1 MNASQMITVQMTV
14 AELLVL
20 QSLLAR
26 ASGAPA
32 PSTPQKAP
40 KAALEA
46 PGAPKKEKKAKKEK
60 DPSAP
65 KKAPNDWILFTQQ
78 VRAALTAAG
87 IKAGVEV
94 TQFCG
99 MLKAKNGD
107 YSAWTPEL
115 VLAEHGSWQK
125 PEKKASLPALV
136 PVVAAPLAAPLAA
149 PQQAAVAAVAAVAA
163 EPEAKAKKARKPQ
176 SEETKKAAAEK
187 RAATKAKKA
196 AAAPLPASPVAAAE
210 EIEFSTW
217 TYKGTPYL
225 KNENG
230 DVLSEEY
237 EWVGRYV
244 EKTNTIDRSVA
255 KPAYLE
261 EE

>member
-1 MNASQMITVQMTV
+1 MITVQMTV
-14 AELLVL
+14 AELLML
-20 QSLLAR
+20 QNLLAR
-26 ASGAPA
+26 ASGAPL
-32 PSTPQKAP
+32 PSTPQKAA
-40 KAALEA
+40 KAPLEA

-60 DPSAP
+60 DADAP
-65 KKAPNDWILFTQQ
+65 KKAPNAWIVFTQQ

-99 MLKAKNGD
+99 MLKAKNAD

-115 VLAEHGSWQK
+115 VLAEHGNWKK
-125 PEKKASLPALV
+125 PEKKSASPSSLPALV
-136 PVVAAPLAAPLAA
+136 PLAAPLA
-149 PQQAAVAAVAAVAA
+149 VAAVAVAVA
-163 EPEAKAKKARKPQ
+163 EPAKKARKPQ

-196 AAAPLPASPVAAAE
+196 AAAAPLPASPVAAE

-225 KNENG
+225 KNENN
-230 DVLSEEY
+230 DVLSEDY
-237 EWVGRYV
+237 DWVGRFD
-244 EKTNTIDRSVA
+244 EKTNTIDRSAV
-255 KPAYLE
+255 KPDYLE

>member
-14 AELLVL
+14 AELLML
-20 QSLLAR
+20 QNLLAR
-26 ASGAPA
+26 ASGAPL
-32 PSTPQKAP
+32 PSTPQKAA
-40 KAALEA
+40 KAPLEA
-46 PGAPKKEKKAKKEK
+46 PGAPKKVKKEK
-60 DPSAP
+60 DADAP
-65 KKAPNDWILFTQQ
+65 KKAPNAWIVFTQQ

-99 MLKAKNGD
+99 MLKAKNAD

-125 PEKKASLPALV
+125 PEKKSASPSLPALV
-136 PVVAAPLAAPLAA
+136 PLAAPLA
-149 PQQAAVAAVAAVAA
+149 VAAVAVAEA
-163 EPEAKAKKARKPQ
+163 EPAKKARKPQ

-196 AAAPLPASPVAAAE
+196 AAAAPLPASPVALAE

-230 DVLSEEY
+230 DVLSEDY

>member
-20 QSLLAR
+20 QNLLAR

-46 PGAPKKEKKAKKEK
+46 PGAPKKDKKAKKEK
-60 DPSAP
+60 DPDAP
-65 KKAPNDWILFTQQ
+65 KKAPNEWILFTQQ

-99 MLKAKNGD
+99 MLKAKNAV

-136 PVVAAPLAAPLAA
+136 PVAA
-149 PQQAAVAAVAAVAA
+149 AA

-187 RAATKAKKA
+187 RAATKAAKKA
-196 AAAPLPASPVAAAE
+196 ATAPLPASPVATAE

-255 KPAYLE
+255 KPNYLE

>member
-46 PGAPKKEKKAKKEK
+46 PGAPKKDKKAKKEK
-60 DPSAP
+60 DADAP
-65 KKAPNDWILFTQQ
+65 KKAPNAWIVFTQQ

-99 MLKAKNGD
+99 MLKAKNAD

-136 PVVAAPLAAPLAA
+136 PVAAPLAASPPAS
-149 PQQAAVAAVAAVAA
+149 PVAAA

-196 AAAPLPASPVAAAE
+196 APAPLPASPVAAAE

-230 DVLSEEY
+230 DVLSEEF

>member
-14 AELLVL
+14 SELLVL

-40 KAALEA
+40 KAPLEA
-46 PGAPKKEKKAKKEK
+46 PGAPKKAKKEK
-60 DPSAP
+60 DADAP
-65 KKAPNDWILFTQQ
+65 KKAPNAWILFTQQ

-99 MLKAKNGD
+99 MLKAKNAD
-107 YSAWTPEL
+107 YSAWTPAL

-125 PEKKASLPALV
+125 PEKKSASPSLPALV
-136 PVVAAPLAAPLAA
+136 PVASQPVAVPE
-149 PQQAAVAAVAAVAA
+149 A
-163 EPEAKAKKARKPQ
+163 EPAKKARKPQ

-196 AAAPLPASPVAAAE
+196 AAAAPLPASPRAEEAEVSDEALEFTPWNSFLKNSRGDVISTDYDWVGHYDEKTGKLDRTAAA
-210 EIEFSTW
+210 
-217 TYKGTPYL
+217 PA
-225 KNENG
+225 
-230 DVLSEEY
+230 DLS
-237 EWVGRYV
+237 
-244 EKTNTIDRSVA
+244 
-255 KPAYLE
+255 LM
-261 EE
+261 

>member
-20 QSLLAR
+20 QNLLAR

-136 PVVAAPLAAPLAA
+136 PVAAAEP
-149 PQQAAVAAVAAVAA
+149 

-196 AAAPLPASPVAAAE
+196 AVAAPLPASPVATAE
-210 EIEFSTW
+210 DIEFSTW

>member
-40 KAALEA
+40 KGALEA

-60 DPSAP
+60 DVDAP
-65 KKAPNDWILFTQQ
+65 KKAPNAWIVFTQQ

-136 PVVAAPLAAPLAA
+136 PVAA
-149 PQQAAVAAVAAVAA
+149 AA

-187 RAATKAKKA
+187 RAATKAAKKA
-196 AAAPLPASPVAAAE
+196 ATAPLPASPVAVAE
-210 EIEFSTW
+210 ELEFSTW
-217 TYKGTPYL
+217 THKGTPYL